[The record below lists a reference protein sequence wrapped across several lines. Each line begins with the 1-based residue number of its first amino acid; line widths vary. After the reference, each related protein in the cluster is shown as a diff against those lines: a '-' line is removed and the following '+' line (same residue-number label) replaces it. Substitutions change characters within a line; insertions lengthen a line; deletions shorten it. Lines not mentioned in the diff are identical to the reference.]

1 MTREV
6 AFHFNAPDKVGYACR
21 LLRKAYRSGAR
32 LWVRVP
38 ADLLSALDTALWTQT
53 PGDFIPHSRP
63 GDAEEV
69 RARSPIHLDTDVQA
83 DASRGVLVN
92 LAHDV
97 PPHADAYERVIEVVT
112 LGEADREAARQRW
125 RHYKGIG
132 IEPLRHD
139 LNLAS

>member
-38 ADLLSALDTALWTQT
+38 GDLLGALDVALWTQT

-63 GDAEEV
+63 GDAEAI
-69 RARSPIHLDTDVQA
+69 RARSPIHLDTEVQG
-83 DASRGVLVN
+83 DASRVVLVN
-92 LAHDV
+92 LGDDL
-97 PPHADAYERVIEVVT
+97 PPNAEGYERVIEVVT
-112 LGEADREAARQRW
+112 LSEADREAARQRW
-125 RHYKGIG
+125 RLYKACG

-139 LNLAS
+139 LKLAP

>member
-6 AFHFNAPDKVGYACR
+6 AFHFNAPDKVGYDCR

-38 ADLLSALDTALWTQT
+38 KDLLGALDAALWTQT

-63 GDAEEV
+63 GDAEAV
-69 RARSPIHLDTDVQA
+69 RVRSPIHLDTEVQI

-92 LAHDV
+92 LADDL
-97 PPHADAYERVIEVVT
+97 PPNADAYSRVIEVVT
-112 LGEADREAARQRW
+112 LSEADRAAARQRW
-125 RHYKGIG
+125 RQYKASG

-139 LNLAS
+139 LKLAP

>member
-38 ADLLSALDTALWTQT
+38 EDLLGSLDAALWTQA

-63 GDAEEV
+63 GDPEAV
-69 RARSPIHLDTDVQA
+69 RTRSAIHLDTEVQV

-92 LAHDV
+92 LADDV
-97 PPHADAYERVIEVVT
+97 PPNASAYPRVIEVVT
-112 LGEADREAARQRW
+112 MAPADREAARQRW
-125 RHYKGIG
+125 RQYKASG

-139 LNLAS
+139 LALAQ

>member
-38 ADLLSALDTALWTQT
+38 SDLLGALDLALWTQT
-53 PGDFIPHSRP
+53 PGDFLPHSRS
-63 GDAEEV
+63 GDPEAV
-69 RARSPIHLDTDVQA
+69 RARSPIHLDTEVQV
-83 DASRGVLVN
+83 DASRQVLVN
-92 LAHDV
+92 LADDL
-97 PPHADAYERVIEVVT
+97 PPHAEAYQRVIEVVT
-112 LGEADREAARQRW
+112 QSEADRAVARQRW
-125 RHYKGIG
+125 RQYKASG

-139 LNLAS
+139 LNLAQ

>member
-38 ADLLSALDTALWTQT
+38 DDLLGALDSALWTQV

-63 GDAEEV
+63 DDPDAM
-69 RARSPIHLDTDVQA
+69 RARSPIHLATDVQP
-83 DASRGVLVN
+83 DASRQVLVN
-92 LAHDV
+92 LAPDL
-97 PPHADAYERVIEVVT
+97 PPHADTYERVIEVVT
-112 LGEADREAARQRW
+112 LEAHDRDAARQRW
-125 RHYKGIG
+125 RQYKGMG
-132 IEPLRHD
+132 LEPLRHD
-139 LNLAS
+139 LKLAS